1 MDVLAILLLA
11 VGLALGA
18 LAGYLARS
26 GAARL
31 ADERAARVADLE
43 ARLSARETEAGQA
56 RAAASLSERRAA
68 EAEARREAERAA
80 AEEKLALVED
90 ARSRLTDAF
99 KALSAEALRESSAS
113 FLALART
120 SLEKYQEG
128 ARGDLDKREKSIAEL
143 LSPVKD
149 SLGKLDG
156 HIRELEKA
164 REGAYSALTTQIKGM
179 AEAQGQLRAEAG
191 NLVRALRAPQVRG
204 RWGELQ
210 LRRVVELA
218 GMLDHCDFHE
228 QHTVE
233 GEAGRLRPDLVVHL
247 PGGHDVVVDAK
258 APLSAYLDAAEA
270 KDDATRAARLVD
282 HARQLRDHIMA
293 LSRKAYWEQFQP
305 APEFAVLF
313 LPGESFY
320 AAALEADPTLLEAGV
335 ERRIFLATPT
345 TLIALLKAVA
355 YGWQKEAAAENAQE
369 VAALGRELYKRV
381 ADLGGHFARVGKS
394 LAQTVDAY
402 NRTVGSL
409 EARVLPQA
417 RRFEELAAAPEGL
430 ELPELAPVEALP
442 RPLVAPEV
450 AGAGVRSAASRGGS
464 AEEDR
469 TGELAL
475 TRPR

>member
-1 MDVLAILLLA
+1 MDPFALLLLA
-11 VGLALGA
+11 VGLAAGA
-18 LAGYLARS
+18 AAGYLARS

-31 ADERAARVADLE
+31 ADERGARAADLE
-43 ARLSARETEAGQA
+43 ARLAAREAEAAQA
-56 RAAASLSERRAA
+56 RAAASAAERRAA

-80 AEEKLALVED
+80 ADEKLALLED
-90 ARSRLTDAF
+90 ARSRLSDAF

-128 ARGDLDKREKSIAEL
+128 ARGDLEKRERSIAEL
-143 LSPVKD
+143 LSPVRE

-156 HIRELEKA
+156 QIRELEKA
-164 REGAYSALTTQIKGM
+164 REGAYQSLTTQLKGM
-179 AEAQGQLRAEAG
+179 AEAQGELRTEAG

-228 QHTVE
+228 QQTVE
-233 GEAGRLRPDLVVHL
+233 GESGRLRPDLVVHL
-247 PGGHDVVVDAK
+247 PGGRHMVVDAK
-258 APLSAYLDAAEA
+258 APLAAFLESAEA
-270 KDDATRAARLVD
+270 KDDAVRTAKLAD
-282 HARQLRDHIMA
+282 HARQIRDHVAA

-305 APEFAVLF
+305 APEFAILF

-320 AAALEADPTLLEAGV
+320 HAALQADPTLLEGAV
-335 ERRIFLATPT
+335 EKRIILATPT

-355 YGWQKEAAAENAQE
+355 YGWQKEAAAENAQQ
-369 VAALGRELYKRV
+369 VAALGRELYKRL
-381 ADLGGHFARVGKS
+381 ADLGGHFSRVGRN
-394 LAQTVDAY
+394 LAQTVTAY
-402 NRTVGSL
+402 NQAVGSL

-417 RRFEELAAAPEGL
+417 RRFEELSAAPDGL
-430 ELPELAPVEALP
+430 QLPELAPVEALP
-442 RPLVAPEV
+442 RPLVAPEAV
-450 AGAGVRSAASRGGS
+450 AAAAKTSAPRSSS
-464 AEEDR
+464 APQ

-475 TRPR
+475 TEPR